1 MDKGATDTL
10 TTSIPLHDVEFCI
23 IDLETTGGS
32 HEYHSITEIGAVKYR
47 GGIEIDR
54 FTTLV
59 NPGCAIPPF
68 ITVLTGITNTMVATA
83 PPIEDTLQPLLN
95 FIGTSVL
102 VAHNARFDIGF
113 INAALLM
120 HDYEPL
126 PNRVL
131 DTVGLARR
139 IVGAEVKNCKLSTLA
154 SSFNFPHQ
162 PSHRAINDVLATG
175 DLLHLLIE
183 RAAGFGIF
191 DLDEFAAMSKIWSHP
206 QASKLKLTVDLPRTP
221 GIYLFVDNRGDV
233 LYVGKATNIRSR
245 VRSYFGTADTRRK
258 VGSLLKL
265 MHAIH
270 YVSTPDVL
278 TAEVLELRMIS
289 KLRPRYN
296 FAGTRSAKYCYV
308 RLTLGEQWPRL
319 TITTRVT
326 ATSTDLY
333 LGPIS
338 TRSIAR
344 EVVDAIESVV
354 PLRRCTV
361 RMGRNYRAPDDAP
374 MCSAAQLGL
383 AHCPCSGTADPTS
396 YALEVQRVVAA
407 MQGNAQPIID
417 SLTDKMNKHSQAQR
431 FEEAG
436 FVLNRIEALQS
447 VLLRTQSAQ
456 QLVAAGNFTFTN
468 NNITY
473 HVQSGLLHATHVDN
487 VAFSPIPPPLKA
499 NFTQF
504 LQPPTLPDQSAPIN
518 SDIIDEVLCIAR
530 HHRNAD
536 NEVAVGIIQAIE

>member
-10 TTSIPLHDVEFCI
+10 ATSIPLHDVEFCI

-95 FIGTSVL
+95 FIGTAVL

-120 HDYEPL
+120 HDFEPL

-154 SSFNFPHQ
+154 SSFNFAHQ

-333 LGPIS
+333 LGPIP
-338 TRSIAR
+338 TRSMAR

-383 AHCPCSGTADPTS
+383 AHCPCSGTADPTT

-447 VLLRTQSAQ
+447 VLLRTKSAQ

-504 LQPPTLPDQSAPIN
+504 LQPPAPPEQSAPIN

-530 HHRNAD
+530 HQRNATSED
-536 NEVAVGIIQAIE
+536 AA

>member
-1 MDKGATDTL
+1 MDKGATNTL
-10 TTSIPLHDVEFCI
+10 ATSIPLHDVEFCI

-383 AHCPCSGTADPTS
+383 AHCPCSGTADPTT
-396 YALEVQRVVAA
+396 YAIEVQRVVAA

-504 LQPPTLPDQSAPIN
+504 LQPSALPDQSAPIN

-536 NEVAVGIIQAIE
+536 NEVAV